1 MWEIV
6 RAGGWMMGPII
17 IFSVVAAAIILE
29 RLWTLQDRRVIPP
42 DLTRRVWQLVESGKV
57 NDQVIEALR
66 QNSALGKVLATG
78 LAHRHRSREA
88 LMERLEDAGRHV
100 VHELE
105 RFLNTLGTISGVS
118 PLLGLLGT
126 VGGIIKSF
134 NAITAGGMGDPRMLS
149 GGIAQALVTTAAGLM
164 VAIPSLIA
172 YRYLRGRVDRIVIEI
187 EKDAIALADALE
199 AAEAAGVGDNNDGEP
214 RLAAR

>member
-6 RAGGWMMGPII
+6 SAGGWMMGPII
-17 IFSVVAAAIILE
+17 LFSVVAAAIILE
-29 RLWTLQDRRVIPP
+29 RLWTLQDRRVIPS
-42 DLTRRVWQLVESGKV
+42 DLTRRVWQLVEAGQV
-57 NDQVIEALR
+57 NEQVIEALR
-66 QNSALGKVLATG
+66 QNSALGKVLAAG
-78 LAHRHRSREA
+78 LANRHRSRDA

-105 RFLNTLGTISGVS
+105 RFLNTLGTIAGVS

-134 NAITAGGMGDPRMLS
+134 NAITAGGMGDPRLLS

-187 EKDAIALADALE
+187 EKDAILLADALE
-199 AAEAAGVGDNNDGEP
+199 SAGPGRAAHA
-214 RLAAR
+214 

>member
-17 IFSVVAAAIILE
+17 LFSVVAAAIILE
-29 RLWTLQDRRVIPP
+29 RLWTLQDRRVIPS
-42 DLTRRVWQLVESGKV
+42 DLTRRVWQLVEAGQV

-66 QNSALGKVLATG
+66 QNSALGKVLAAG
-78 LAHRHRSREA
+78 LANRHRSREA
-88 LMERLEDAGRHV
+88 MMERLEDAGRHV

-105 RFLNTLGTISGVS
+105 RFLNTLGTIAGVS

-134 NAITAGGMGDPRMLS
+134 NAITAGGMGDPRLLS

-187 EKDAIALADALE
+187 EKDAIQLADALE
-199 AAEAAGVGDNNDGEP
+199 SANAGGKAAQA
-214 RLAAR
+214 